1 MAQNEFEVSDWVN
14 RLAGELNILT
24 QSVTASRINMPTL
37 TNEQYRNLANQA
49 AHGAEVKILFEEY
62 IPELNSDITNA
73 IELLRTHPIVQR
85 ELAGSNDDSAIMM
98 ITPRGSSRADWNRLV
113 RRLVRSA
120 IKGDGHRAANKLHK
134 YLTLSD
140 EKRLPG
146 YEITLFRGLKVEGRI
161 KIGRGAFIA
170 SYDDIVKCGLLK
182 AGENV
187 PWDDHPD
194 YRNKDVSALVRHLK
208 WGPGITPPL
217 SGSNIGP
224 TPKVTFPY
232 LDNRENLGIIFDF
245 LSIVTRQELEILSVQ
260 FRGAKFMEDI
270 DANFPA
276 YAVTAFSENGMRRG
290 VSPRKDAL
298 SVQEVSAF
306 REFIHNWIN
315 ASSNLKIDLAVR
327 RLASSVSR
335 KGRFRLQ
342 DSILDVSIALEIM
355 YELDDPGLTY
365 KLSTRAGYFLGTDAE
380 RRIEIYDKVS
390 KFYNAR
396 SYIVHGERKRK
407 RPDLEQAFV
416 DGYDLA
422 RSTLSELLCQKNKPE
437 WKELVM
443 GDRQQADV
451 ADIK

>member
-1 MAQNEFEVSDWVN
+1 MAQNEFEVSDWIN
-14 RLAGELNILT
+14 RLAEELNILA

-37 TNEQYRNLANQA
+37 TSEQYRELANQA
-49 AHGAEVKILFEEY
+49 IHNIEAKMLFEGY
-62 IPELNSDITNA
+62 YPQLNSDATNA
-73 IELLRTHPIVQR
+73 MELLRTHPIIQR
-85 ELAGSNDDSAIMM
+85 ELADSSDNAAIMVV
-98 ITPRGSSRADWNRLV
+98 TPRGRSRTDWNRLV
-113 RRLVRSA
+113 HRLVRSA

-140 EKRLPG
+140 KKRLPG

-170 SYDDIVKCGLLK
+170 SYDDIVKLGLLK

-187 PWDDHPD
+187 PWNDHPD

-208 WGPGITPPL
+208 WGPGITRPL
-217 SGSNIGP
+217 SGSDIGP
-224 TPKVTFPY
+224 TPEVTFPY

-290 VSPRKDAL
+290 ISPRRDVL
-298 SVQEVSAF
+298 SVQEVNAF
-306 REFIHNWIN
+306 REFIHNWMN
-315 ASSNLKIDLAVR
+315 ASSDLKIDLAIR

-335 KGRFRLQ
+335 KGLFRLQ

-365 KLSTRAGYFLGTDAE
+365 KLSTRAGYFLGIDAKQ
-380 RRIEIYDKVS
+380 RIEIYDKVS

-422 RSTLSELLCQKNKPE
+422 RRTLSELLCQGNRPK

-443 GDRQQADV
+443 GDRQQVGV